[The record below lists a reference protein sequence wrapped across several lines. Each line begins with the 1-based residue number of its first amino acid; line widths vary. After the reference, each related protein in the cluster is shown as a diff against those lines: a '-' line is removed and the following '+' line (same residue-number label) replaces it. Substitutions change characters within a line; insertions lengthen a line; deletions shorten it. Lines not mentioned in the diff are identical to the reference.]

1 MDEIENELETP
12 KEVIN
17 AKIEN
22 QYGKLLLRLALEHV
36 ECKRLACR
44 IKDYLGIGYAKNQ
57 VDIYKSLLTL
67 ALPIVEE
74 MASLTESPDD
84 ADLAAEI
91 KDCLGDE

>member
-36 ECKRLACR
+36 ECSDKRLACR
-44 IKDYLGIGYAKNQ
+44 IKDHLGIGYAGPQNKQ
-57 VDIYKSLLTL
+57 
-67 ALPIVEE
+67 
-74 MASLTESPDD
+74 
-84 ADLAAEI
+84 
-91 KDCLGDE
+91 